1 MTTTGI
7 VLTESLHP
15 GDFMVSEAPGRLSRQ
30 AVLIAAAVTTGLILG
45 AATKGMGTFA
55 AAAGVAGG
63 SNTGN
68 GTMGTPSAGVGAQVG
83 SYTVEY
89 IAPTLFNVIDPSGKL
104 IGEGANSA
112 AFAGQIG
119 FTMTAGTTPFA
130 AGDKFTVAVTE
141 TDPADAG
148 EYLPLNLSATDG
160 TENAAGISWDN
171 YTPPSGGT
179 MSGTAIV
186 RNAEVKGVNLTYP
199 SGANS
204 TQIAAINA
212 QLAALGIIVR

>member
-1 MTTTGI
+1 M
-7 VLTESLHP
+7 
-15 GDFMVSEAPGRLSRQ
+15 
-30 AVLIAAAVTTGLILG
+30 
-45 AATKGMGTFA
+45 
-55 AAAGVAGG
+55 
-63 SNTGN
+63 
-68 GTMGTPSAGVGAQVG
+68 
-83 SYTVEY
+83 
-89 IAPTLFNVIDPSGKL
+89 IDPSGKL